1 VQGRFSLLLVE
12 DNPTDVFL
20 VKEAIAAHGLDIDL
34 NVIDDG
40 EHAIDLIKRMDFED
54 GAWVPDIV
62 LLDINLPRTDGFDV
76 LQQIRLSKSCAKIP
90 VIVMTSSAAPVDQSQ
105 SAVLGATAY
114 FQKPSG
120 YDDFLKIGE
129 LILRLLS

>member
-40 EHAIDLIKRMDFED
+40 EHAIDLIKHMDFED

-129 LILRLLS
+129 LILKLLS

>member
-40 EHAIDLIKRMDFED
+40 EHAIDLIKHMDFED

-76 LQQIRLSKSCAKIP
+76 LQQIRLSKSCAKVP

>member
-1 VQGRFSLLLVE
+1 
-12 DNPTDVFL
+12 VFL
-20 VKEAIAAHGLDIDL
+20 VKEAIAAHGLDADL

-40 EHAIDLIKRMDFED
+40 EHAIDLIKRMDSED
-54 GAWVPDIV
+54 GAWVPDLV

-76 LQQIRLSKSCAKIP
+76 LQQIRVSKSCAKVP

>member
-1 VQGRFSLLLVE
+1 M
-12 DNPTDVFL
+12 
-20 VKEAIAAHGLDIDL
+20 KEAIAAHGLDADL

-40 EHAIDLIKRMDFED
+40 EHAIDLIKRMDSED
-54 GAWVPDIV
+54 GAWVPDLV

-76 LQQIRLSKSCAKIP
+76 LQQIRVSKSCAKVP